1 MYLLDTNVC
10 INFIKG
16 NADIVRR
23 LSSVAPSTVYVCAIV
38 KAELLYVAMRSNN
51 PSRTQQIQTAFLS
64 QFHSFP
70 FDVKQH

>member
-23 LSSVAPSTVYVCAIV
+23 LSSVAPSAVFVCAIV
-38 KAELLYVAMRSNN
+38 KAELLYGAMRSNS
-51 PSRTQQIQTAFLS
+51 PSREFCRVENLNIEDWQTEI
-64 QFHSFP
+64 
-70 FDVKQH
+70 

>member
-23 LSSVAPSTVYVCAIV
+23 LSSVAPSAVYVCAIV
-38 KAELLYVAMRSNN
+38 KVELLYGAMRSNN
-51 PSRTQQIQTAFLS
+51 PSRTQQ
-64 QFHSFP
+64 
-70 FDVKQH
+70 VKTDP